1 VRSEKQSILVDKRG
15 VGSMFDDIAH
25 SYDFLNH
32 FLSFGIDHYWRD
44 KVVEKLKQH
53 KAVKTIDIA
62 TGTAD
67 LAILGAKKIK
77 NSQIV
82 GIDISAQMLRKGKR
96 KVTKRKLNSRIS
108 LKQSDGH
115 KIECPN
121 DEFDAATIAFGLR
134 NFENPVKGLNEIHRV
149 LKPGGVTII
158 LEFSTVKNRIFSKL
172 FKIYFNKILPLVGR
186 LVSENKRA
194 YNYLPE
200 SVVEFNRKYVIEKIM
215 REAGFENM
223 YAKSLTFGVAT
234 MYCGT
239 KKHNIA
245 Q

>member
-1 VRSEKQSILVDKRG
+1 VRAEKRLISVNKREIG
-15 VGSMFDDIAH
+15 AMFDDIAP

-44 KVVEKLKQH
+44 KVIKKLKQH
-53 KAVKTIDIA
+53 KALKTIDIA

-77 NSQIV
+77 DSKIV
-82 GIDISAQMLRKGKR
+82 GIDISDQMLRKGRR
-96 KVTKRKLNSRIS
+96 KINKRKLNSRIA
-108 LKQSDGH
+108 LKWSDGH
-115 KIECPN
+115 QIECPSN
-121 DEFDAATIAFGLR
+121 EFDAATIAFGLR
-134 NFENPVKGLNEIHRV
+134 NFENPVKGINEMHRV

-158 LEFSTVKNRIFSKL
+158 LEFSTVKNRVFYKL
-172 FKIYFNKILPLVGR
+172 FKFYFNKILPLIGR
-186 LVSENKRA
+186 LVSGNKKA
-194 YNYLPE
+194 YNYLPK
-200 SVVEFNRKYVIEKIM
+200 SVVDFNRKYVIEKIM

-239 KKHNIA
+239 KKQNIA

>member
-1 VRSEKQSILVDKRG
+1 
-15 VGSMFDDIAH
+15 
-25 SYDFLNH
+25 
-32 FLSFGIDHYWRD
+32 
-44 KVVEKLKQH
+44 
-53 KAVKTIDIA
+53 
-62 TGTAD
+62 
-67 LAILGAKKIK
+67 
-77 NSQIV
+77 
-82 GIDISAQMLRKGKR
+82 
-96 KVTKRKLNSRIS
+96 
-108 LKQSDGH
+108 
-115 KIECPN
+115 
-121 DEFDAATIAFGLR
+121 
-134 NFENPVKGLNEIHRV
+134 VKGLNEIHRV

-186 LVSENKRA
+186 LVSGNKRA

>member
-1 VRSEKQSILVDKRG
+1 MIDEKHSFYVNKRD
-15 VGSMFDDIAH
+15 VGAMFDDIAH

-108 LKQSDGH
+108 LKQSDGQ

-134 NFENPVKGLNEIHRV
+134 NFENPVKGLNEVHRV

-186 LVSENKRA
+186 LVSGNKRA

>member
-1 VRSEKQSILVDKRG
+1 MRAEKRLISVNKREIG
-15 VGSMFDDIAH
+15 AMFDDIAP

-44 KVVEKLKQH
+44 KVIKKLKQH
-53 KAVKTIDIA
+53 KALKTIDIA

-77 NSQIV
+77 DSKIV
-82 GIDISAQMLRKGKR
+82 GIDISDQMLRKGRR
-96 KVTKRKLNSRIS
+96 KINKRKLNSRIA
-108 LKQSDGH
+108 LKWSDGH
-115 KIECPN
+115 QIECPSN
-121 DEFDAATIAFGLR
+121 EFDAATIAFGLR
-134 NFENPVKGLNEIHRV
+134 NFENPVKGINEMHRV

-158 LEFSTVKNRIFSKL
+158 LEFSTVKNRVFYKL
-172 FKIYFNKILPLVGR
+172 FKFYFNKILPLIGR
-186 LVSENKRA
+186 LVSGNKKA
-194 YNYLPE
+194 YNYLPK
-200 SVVEFNRKYVIEKIM
+200 SVVDFNRKYVIEKIM

-239 KKHNIA
+239 KKQNIA